1 MELIQLF
8 FADSLREILYF
19 TYNTAFVW
27 APIILGVWFVLV
39 WVYYVRTFFL
49 SSQEYV
55 LLEIKIPKETYKS
68 PLAMEVALGG
78 IHQTMGESTWY
89 DKYISGK
96 MRAYFSLEIVSIEG
110 KVRFFIR
117 TRPFFK
123 NVIEAQIY
131 AQYPG
136 VEIYE
141 ASDYTEHMSYG
152 QKDSDW
158 GLWGT
163 EYMLTKE
170 DPYPI
175 KTYVDYGLLNDP
187 KEELKI
193 DPLTSVLE
201 FLGSIGKGEQVWI
214 QILVR
219 ATKKTN
225 KKPGGLFGKPQD
237 WKKEGEELVEKLRKK
252 YGEQEGGKDKIVL
265 ERPMTKGQQETIA
278 SIERSISKQGFDCGI
293 RTIYFGE
300 GDNFNANNIPAVLG
314 LFRPF
319 TSNEL
324 NGFRPMNA
332 TGIEYPWGDWLSMK
346 GVAARSKN
354 LFSPGKPLLKDAA
367 IKEKRETLFNS
378 YIRRSYF
385 NPPYKRKWFVLN
397 SEELA
402 TIFHFPGQVA
412 ETPTFERI
420 ESKKVE
426 PPAGLPT

>member
-8 FADSLREILYF
+8 FADSLREVLYF
-19 TYNTAFVW
+19 SYNTAFIW
-27 APIILGVWFVLV
+27 APIVLGIWFIYVWI
-39 WVYYVRTFFL
+39 YYVRALFL
-49 SSQEYV
+49 SGQEYV
-55 LLEIKIPKETYKS
+55 LLEIKIPKDTYKS

-96 MRAYFSLEIVSIEG
+96 MRPYFSLEIVSIEG
-110 KVRFFIR
+110 RIRFFIR

-123 NVIEAQIY
+123 NMAEAQIY

-141 ASDYTEHMSYG
+141 VHDYTEYMPYG
-152 QKDSDW
+152 QKKSDW
-158 GLWGT
+158 GIWGC
-163 EYMLTKE
+163 EYMLTKD

-193 DPLTSVLE
+193 DPLTSILE

-219 ATKKTN
+219 ATKNTN
-225 KKPGGLFGKPQD
+225 KKPGGIFGKPRD
-237 WKKEGEELVEKLRKK
+237 WKKEGEELVEKLRKE
-252 YGEQEGGKDKIVL
+252 YGKQEGGKDKIVFD
-265 ERPMTKGQQETIA
+265 RPMTKGQQETIA

-293 RTIYFGE
+293 RAIYFGDGE
-300 GDNFNANNIPAVLG
+300 HFSPSSIPAILG

-319 TSNEL
+319 SSNEL
-324 NGFRPMNA
+324 NGFRPMNT
-332 TGIEYPWGDWLSMK
+332 TGFNYPWEDMLSLK
-346 GVAARSKN
+346 GLKTRSKN
-354 LFSPGKPLLKDAA
+354 IFLPRKSIWKGAALQEKKQILFDA
-367 IKEKRETLFNS
+367 

-402 TIFHFPGQVA
+402 TIFHFPGRVA

-426 PPAGLPT
+426 PPAGLPI